1 MSADREGSRLL
12 SYLEALFSST
22 AQSVT
27 IATLNGSQRE
37 ATQLFDIPI
46 FPEDIGGWGS
56 SQERKVTR
64 KSTGQKTA
72 DKPILL
78 ASCLPIKKEVLLSQ
92 MIM

>member
-1 MSADREGSRLL
+1 MVLK
-12 SYLEALFSST
+12 
-22 AQSVT
+22 
-27 IATLNGSQRE
+27 RE

-46 FPEDIGGWGS
+46 FPEDTGGGGPLK
-56 SQERKVTR
+56 EGKEVTR